1 MKLLSFS
8 LIVIAVVSSLSAVQ
22 PRTPSVLQTFV
33 LLARCSHAPS
43 LKITQAFSEVD
54 IDDTVIFATLAGGD
68 TPVQTTPVATTLP
81 PDDVAP
87 GEHTFEPVEV
97 TGIIDWDFRDTD
109 WQYREN
115 SVTYLKKVTL
125 EIEADEGRFGENR
138 VLLIHLNKDTVTR
151 DENFTEHVDFL
162 GTETIK
168 LTHHIDIATFKGDIV
183 GAPTKP

>member
-1 MKLLSFS
+1 MRLFTFS
-8 LIVIAVVSSLSAVQ
+8 LFIIVVISMLGCSAENPICSTNFCAVGEVF
-22 PRTPSVLQTFV
+22 PRSELEDG
-33 LLARCSHAPS
+33 
-43 LKITQAFSEVD
+43 QAFSEVD

-168 LTHHIDIATFKGDIV
+168 LTHHIGIATFKGDIV